1 MTIAGTGALSLT
13 SDTLYLTVGSQSY
26 IYDLYNLSVF
36 SLAEQINTVTP
47 TALIQNG
54 IVELLTLENGQSST
68 NLPAT
73 LYLPSDNLYIL
84 IGMIARSKEG
94 RRRSLNKQIAQ
105 MNLQASTGRILDM
118 WGASCNLPR
127 YDGEPDSLYSQR
139 LTGMRFRRTQNT
151 YSIERLL
158 KTLGYIVTVTTNA
171 PPGSFS
177 IDIQIPTT
185 PPNGFVYSLGQIADI
200 VGKVKSATYQAI
212 VTVSADLADNI
223 ITSDTLSITLNP
235 KTWVVGEFT
244 VGQFIV

>member
-1 MTIAGTGALSLT
+1 M
-13 SDTLYLTVGSQSY
+13 
-26 IYDLYNLSVF
+26 
-36 SLAEQINTVTP
+36 
-47 TALIQNG
+47 LIQNG
-54 IVELLTLENGQSST
+54 IVELITLENGQSST
-68 NLPAT
+68 SLPAT

-105 MNLQASTGRILDM
+105 MNLQASTGRILNW

-127 YDGEPDSLYSQR
+127 YYSEPDNLYSQR
-139 LTGMRFRRTQNT
+139 LTGMRSRRTQNK

-158 KTLGYIVTVTTNA
+158 KTLGYSVTVTTNT

-177 IDIQIPTT
+177 VAIQIPTT
-185 PPNGFVYSLGQIADI
+185 PPNGFVYSLGQLADI
-200 VGKVKSATYQAI
+200 IGKVKSATYQAI

-223 ITSDTLSITLNP
+223 ITSDALSVTLNP